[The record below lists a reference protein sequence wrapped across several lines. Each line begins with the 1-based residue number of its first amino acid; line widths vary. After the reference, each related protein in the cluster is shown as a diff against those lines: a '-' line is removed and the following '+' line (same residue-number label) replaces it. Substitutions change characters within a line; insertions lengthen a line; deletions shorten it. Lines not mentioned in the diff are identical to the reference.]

1 MRIRSLLNNKARE
14 LALAKIEG
22 TNNMNKTDTV
32 TDPRTVAGKLDAA
45 FAPDIRVQLDANC
58 NITAVEAVSYIG
70 ANRLARKSVLG
81 QNYDVALFGD
91 LAGLTIES
99 N

>member
-1 MRIRSLLNNKARE
+1 MQLNHKP
-14 LALAKIEG
+14 K
-22 TNNMNKTDTV
+22 NNMQTDKTAV

-58 NITAVEAVSYIG
+58 NITAVEAVSYMG
-70 ANRLARKSVLG
+70 ANRLARKSVLA

-91 LAGLTIES
+91 LCGLTIES